1 MMNPAAYPRAIM
13 IRRLSTAADA
23 LRRVLVNPDIR
34 RALVAWM
41 LGYAGD
47 WSWLVALWVYTYQT
61 SGVLAVG
68 ILGLGRTLPA
78 AILSPAL
85 STLTDRLPRHRV
97 LLVIHLGRAT
107 LIGTAALAVASGMP
121 PFVVYAIAPLD
132 ALLGVLHRPTHMPL
146 MPALAR
152 SPEELVASNVASST
166 FEGIGTL
173 IGPALGGLL
182 VAYATPA
189 WGFGVPALLFATAA
203 ASVSGIRPAQAL
215 RRNAARIGLVDTFF
229 GGIRALVEHPQ
240 AGLVVGLFWAQIIV
254 RGLLNVLLVVAA
266 IELLGVGEQGVGYLN
281 SAIGAGG
288 FIGVL
293 ATVTLVSRRQ
303 MALPFATGLVLWGT
317 PILLI
322 GLLPFAPA
330 AVVFLAVL
338 GLGNAVLDIAGF
350 TIMQRS
356 VPNAVRGRVFGVL
369 ESGVMLGTGIGS
381 GLAPLLL
388 AALGIRGALVATGLI
403 LPTLAVATWRW
414 VSQAD
419 ADAVIPERELALLRG
434 VPILAPLPMTV
445 LEQVAS
451 DLVSVSYADGD
462 VIIREGDPG
471 DRFYILDSGKVE
483 VMQAGQPVRELVRGD
498 SFGEIALLRDV
509 PRTASVMAVGPVEVC
524 ALDHDAFVAA
534 VSGDVQSRRAAE
546 AVMRERADGRS

>member
-1 MMNPAAYPRAIM
+1 MIGRLAAAG
-13 IRRLSTAADA
+13 DA

-41 LGYAGD
+41 LGYAAE
-47 WSWLVALWVYTYQT
+47 WSWLVALWVYAYQT
-61 SGVLAVG
+61 SGVVAVG
-68 ILGLGRTLPA
+68 VLGLARTLPA
-78 AILSPAL
+78 ALLSPAL
-85 STLTDRLPRHRV
+85 STLTDRVPRHRV
-97 LLVIHLGRAT
+97 LLAIHLGRAT
-107 LIGTAALAVASGMP
+107 LVGLAALAVVTGLP
-121 PFVVYAIAPLD
+121 PLVVYAIAPLD

-173 IGPALGGLL
+173 AGPALGGLL

-189 WGFGVPALLFATAA
+189 WGFAVPALVFSIAA
-203 ASVSGIRPAQAL
+203 LSVSGIRPAQAL
-215 RRNAARIGLVDTFF
+215 RGEVSRGGLFATLF
-229 GGIRALVEHPQ
+229 GGIGALIQYPR
-240 AGLVVGLFWAQIIV
+240 AGLIVSLFWAQIIV
-254 RGLLNVLLVVAA
+254 RGLLNVVLVVAA
-266 IELLGVGEQGVGYLN
+266 VELLHIGEQGVGYLN

-293 ATVTLVSRRQ
+293 ATVTLVSRRK
-303 MALPFATGLVLWGT
+303 MAGPFAIGLVLWGT

-322 GLLPFAPA
+322 GLLPLAPA
-330 AVVFLAVL
+330 AVLFLAVL
-338 GLGNAVLDIAGF
+338 GLGNAVLDVAGF

-388 AALGIRGALVATGLI
+388 ALLDVRGALIATGLL
-403 LPTLAVATWRW
+403 LPTLAALTWHWVAR
-414 VSQAD
+414 AD

-434 VPILAPLPMTV
+434 VPMLAPLPMTI
-445 LEQVAS
+445 LEQVAG
-451 DLVSVSYADGD
+451 DLTSVSYTAGEP
-462 VIIREGDPG
+462 IIRQGEVG
-471 DRFYILDSGKVE
+471 DRFYIIASGRAE
-483 VMQAGQPVRELVRGD
+483 ATADGERLREMAPGD

-509 PRTASVMAVGPVEVC
+509 PRTASVVARGPVEVF
-524 ALDHDAFVAA
+524 ALNRDAFLGA
-534 VSGDVQSRRAAE
+534 VSGDLRSSRAAE
-546 AVMRERADGRS
+546 DVVEQRLAETRHSPGG